1 MAKLFIPACGD
12 RLTLIQPWTFD
23 LYLEHRNL
31 KFAEVQE
38 VFTPTKGSYYYNVTE
53 SGDRYSGKLKRVSV
67 TLAAGSILECDRVYI
82 RTFNKSRIHD
92 GDDYDSITWK
102 LFLKGKNG
110 QPKSV
115 KNGRFWVKL
124 HACNDIEYEL
134 DFDGVYRDRV
144 KAVKAV
150 MET

>member
-1 MAKLFIPACGD
+1 MKLFIPACGD
-12 RLTLIQPWTFD
+12 RLTLVQPWTFD

-31 KFAEVQE
+31 KFAETQGA
-38 VFTPTKGSYYYNVTE
+38 FTPKKGEHSWDVTE
-53 SGDRYSGKLKRVSV
+53 GDRWSGKLKKTQV
-67 TLAAGSILECDRVYI
+67 TIPAGMSLECDRVYI

-102 LFLKGKNG
+102 LVKNDK
-110 QPKSV
+110 PV
-115 KNGRFWVKL
+115 RNGRFWVKL
-124 HACNDIEYEL
+124 HSCNDIEYDLAL
-134 DFDGVYRDRV
+134 DAVYRDRV